1 MLKFGIHNILLR
13 IFAENIVRKM
23 DAKLTL
29 SINRDI
35 ARKAKVYAKNNGRSL
50 SDLVE
55 NYLMLLTK
63 NSSIEESEFSP
74 RVKSLLGSVSLPK
87 DFDYKKEIADSLAKK
102 YL

>member
-1 MLKFGIHNILLR
+1 
-13 IFAENIVRKM
+13 M

-29 SINRDI
+29 NIDKDV
-35 ARKAKVYAKNNGRSL
+35 ARKAKVYARNEGRSL

-55 NYLMLLTK
+55 NYLKLLTK
-63 NSSIEESEFSP
+63 NSTIEKSEYTT

-87 DFDYKKEIADSLAKK
+87 DFDYKKELADALAKK

>member
-1 MLKFGIHNILLR
+1 
-13 IFAENIVRKM
+13 M

-29 SINRDI
+29 SINKDVAHR
-35 ARKAKVYAKNNGRSL
+35 AKVYAKSKGRSL

-63 NSSIEESEFSP
+63 NTLIEGTEYTP
-74 RVKSLLGSVSLPK
+74 RVKSLLGSVALPA
-87 DFDYKKEIADSLAKK
+87 DFDYKKELGDALIKK

>member
-1 MLKFGIHNILLR
+1 
-13 IFAENIVRKM
+13 M

-29 SINRDI
+29 SIDKDV
-35 ARKAKVYAKNNGRSL
+35 ARRAKVYAKTKGRSL

-63 NSSIEESEFSP
+63 NSAIEDTDFSP
-74 RVKSLLGSVSLPK
+74 RVKSLLGSVNFPA
-87 DFDYKKEIADSLAKK
+87 DFDYKKELADSLAKK